1 MATINLKL
9 SLRNLL
15 KNKVDT
21 FINLSG
27 FAVGI
32 AVFFLISMYIGHE
45 LNYDKFNNNYKEIY
59 QVHIGKE
66 FYTTAPLANLMKQS
80 IPEVKSVARIDY
92 YAGGGQAPFFEV
104 DNDGKS
110 SKKVKVKNV
119 VFADNNLFDLFSFKL
134 IHGNPS
140 TALNNPYL
148 IVLTRN
154 TSQLLFGTDNSV
166 GKSIHYIGDRSNLPA
181 MAMTV
186 TAVIENIPDNSSVSF
201 NAVASFSTLYSINPT
216 GMDMDSDWSN
226 WMYSTFVTLNP
237 QNSKIVEDK
246 LSKFWKEWESTYRAG
261 YEHQNIKLVSLADIP
276 FFNNNKRQLIFIIQL
291 VGIFILIIAL
301 INFINLTIAKSL
313 LRAEEIG
320 IRKVFG
326 SSRFKLFNQFICES
340 VLVSVLVTPIT
351 LLIILI
357 SKPYF
362 SQITNTDI
370 SFNIIHQPLLIVFLL
385 IGILVIGVIAGI
397 YPAYYLSSF
406 KTSSIL
412 KGEITKGKRRNSMRF
427 SLFVFQFVISISL
440 IICTILI
447 SKQIDFVKDKSLG
460 LNTANIIDFNQ
471 SQQIGREY
479 DVFKQRLL
487 QNPNI
492 ISVTRTNI
500 GLGKSL
506 NINSTYEN
514 NGIKKTYSV
523 TTVDPDFVSTMDIG
537 MLDGRD
543 FSWDIPTDREGAMI
557 VNETFVK
564 EFGLNPVLNT
574 EITLFNRKVKIIG
587 VAKDFYYDSF
597 RQKLAPSAFW
607 YADWNSHI
615 NIKFSNQNSA
625 QAIEYIAGLW
635 NEFSPEIPFEYEF
648 LDRTYNQLYK
658 SEEDLQQ
665 IFSGFS
671 VIAIIIACLGLF
683 GLVLNSTQQRSKEIG
698 IRKVNGAR
706 ISEVLVMLNKDFIKW
721 IAIAFIIATPIAYY
735 AMHKWLENF
744 AYKTELSWW
753 IFALAGVVA
762 LGIELL
768 TVSWQSW
775 RAAIRNPVEAL
786 RYE

>member
-1 MATINLKL
+1 
-9 SLRNLL
+9 
-15 KNKVDT
+15 
-21 FINLSG
+21 
-27 FAVGI
+27 
-32 AVFFLISMYIGHE
+32 
-45 LNYDKFNNNYKEIY
+45 
-59 QVHIGKE
+59 
-66 FYTTAPLANLMKQS
+66 
-80 IPEVKSVARIDY
+80 
-92 YAGGGQAPFFEV
+92 
-104 DNDGKS
+104 
-110 SKKVKVKNV
+110 VKVKNV

-134 IHGNPS
+134 IYGNPA
-140 TALNNPYL
+140 TALNNPYS

-166 GKSIHYIGDRSNLPA
+166 GKSIHYIGDGSNLPE
-181 MAMTV
+181 MDMTV

-201 NAVASFSTLYSINPT
+201 NAVASFTTLYSIKPT

-226 WMYSTFVTLNP
+226 WMYSSFVLLNP

-246 LSKFWKEWESTYRAG
+246 LSKFWKEWESSYRAEN
-261 YEHQNIKLVSLADIP
+261 EHQNINIVSLADIP
-276 FFNNNKRQLIFIIQL
+276 FYNNNKRQLIFFIQL

-326 SSRFKLFNQFICES
+326 SSRFELINQFLCES
-340 VLVSVLVTPIT
+340 VLVSVLVTPIS

-357 SKPYF
+357 SKSYF
-362 SQITNTDI
+362 NQITNTDI
-370 SFNIIHQPLLIVFLL
+370 SFDIIHQPLLIVFFLL
-385 IGILVIGVIAGI
+385 GILIIGVIAGI

-412 KGEITKGKRRNSMRF
+412 KGEVTKGKRRISMRF
-427 SLFVFQFVISISL
+427 NLFVFQFVISISL

-471 SQQIGREY
+471 SQQIGHEY
-479 DVFKQRLL
+479 NVFKQRLL
-487 QNPNI
+487 QNPDI
-492 ISVTRTNI
+492 ISVTRTNT

-506 NINSTYEN
+506 PITATYED
-514 NGIKKTYSV
+514 NGTKRTYAV
-523 TTVDPDFVSTMDIG
+523 TTVDPDFISTMDIG
-537 MLDGRD
+537 MLEGRN
-543 FSWDIPTDREGAMI
+543 FSWEIPTDKEGAMI

-587 VAKDFYYDSF
+587 IAKDFYYDSF
-597 RQKLAPSAFW
+597 RQKLEPSALW

-615 NIKFSNQNSA
+615 NIKINNQNTARS
-625 QAIEYIAGLW
+625 IKYIADLW

-698 IRKVNGAR
+698 IRKVNGAK
-706 ISEVLVMLNKDFIKW
+706 ISEVLIMLNKDFVKW
-721 IAIAFIIATPIAYY
+721 VAIAFVIAIPVAWY

-744 AYKTELSWW
+744 AYRTSLSWW
-753 IFALAGVVA
+753 IFALAGLLA
-762 LGIELL
+762 LGIALL

-775 RAAIRNPVEAL
+775 RAATRNPVEAL

>member
-1 MATINLKL
+1 
-9 SLRNLL
+9 L

-32 AVFFLISMYIGHE
+32 AVFFLISMYTRHE

-59 QVHIGKE
+59 QVHIGQE
-66 FYTTAPLANLMKQS
+66 SYTAAPLANLMKQS
-80 IPEVKSVARIDY
+80 IPEIKSVARIDY

-104 DNDGKS
+104 DDDANS
-110 SKKVKVKNV
+110 AKKVKVKNV
-119 VFADNNLFDLFSFKL
+119 VFADNNFFDLFSFKL
-134 IHGNPS
+134 IYGNPA
-140 TALNNPYL
+140 TALNNPYS

-166 GKSIHYIGDRSNLPA
+166 GKSIHYIGDRPNLPA
-181 MAMTV
+181 MDMTV

-201 NAVASFSTLYSINPT
+201 NAVASFSTLYSIRPT

-226 WMYSTFVTLNP
+226 WMYNTFVMLSP

-246 LSKFWKEWESTYRAG
+246 LSKFWKEWESSYRAG
-261 YEHQNIKLVSLADIP
+261 NEHQNINIVSLADIP
-276 FFNNNKRQLIFIIQL
+276 FYKNNKRQLIFIIQL

-326 SSRFKLFNQFICES
+326 SSRFELINQFLCES
-340 VLVSVLVTPIT
+340 VLVSVLVTPIS

-357 SKPYF
+357 SKSYF
-362 SQITNTDI
+362 NQITNTEI
-370 SFNIIHQPLLIVFLL
+370 SFDIIHQPLLIVFFLL
-385 IGILVIGVIAGI
+385 GILIIGVIAGI

-412 KGEITKGKRRNSMRF
+412 KGEVTKGKRRISMRF
-427 SLFVFQFVISISL
+427 NLFVFQFVISISL

-447 SKQIDFVKDKSLG
+447 SKQIDFVRDKSLG

-471 SQQIGREY
+471 SQQIGQEY
-479 DVFKQRLL
+479 NVFKQRLL

-492 ISVTRTNI
+492 ISVTRTNT

-506 NINSTYEN
+506 PITSTYED
-514 NGIKKTYSV
+514 NGTKKTYAV
-523 TTVDPDFVSTMDIG
+523 TTVDPDFISTMDIG
-537 MLDGRD
+537 MLEGRN
-543 FSWDIPTDREGAMI
+543 FSWEIPTDKEGAMI

-587 VAKDFYYDSF
+587 IAKDFYYDSF
-597 RQKLAPSAFW
+597 RQKLGPSALW

-615 NIKFSNQNSA
+615 NIKINNQNTA
-625 QAIEYIAGLW
+625 QSIKYIADIW

-671 VIAIIIACLGLF
+671 VTAIIIACLGLF

-698 IRKVNGAR
+698 IRKVNGAK
-706 ISEVLVMLNKDFIKW
+706 ISEVLIMLNKDFVKW
-721 IAIAFIIATPIAYY
+721 VAIAFVIATPIAWI
-735 AMHKWLENF
+735 AMNKWLEIF
-744 AYKTELSWW
+744 AYKTNLSWW
-753 IFALAGVVA
+753 IFALAGMLA
-762 LGIELL
+762 LGIALL

-775 RAAIRNPVEAL
+775 RAATRNPVEAL